1 MTVFIYAHDFYSQ
14 EECYNGDER
23 EDISMKEF
31 SHLFSPIKVG
41 ETVVKTEFLCLLS
54 VQT

>member
-1 MTVFIYAHDFYSQ
+1 MWTK
-14 EECYNGDER
+14 ER
-23 EDISMKEF
+23 KIQMKEF